1 MLRRET
7 PMGEPRIVADSI
19 VRRFGDVTALDG
31 VSLSVAR
38 GTIYGLLGPN
48 GAGKTTL
55 IRVLTTLLKPDSGSG
70 FVAGI
75 DVVAHPNLARKSLG
89 LAGQTAAVDEFL
101 TGRENLEMVGNL
113 YHLPSK
119 EVKRRASDVLERIN
133 LIDAADR
140 PVSTYSGG
148 MRRRLDLAASLVG
161 RPEVLFLD
169 EPTTGLDPRSRL
181 EMWGLINELVSEG
194 ATLMLTTQYLEEAD
208 RLADLIGVIDHG
220 RLITEGTASEL
231 KAKLGG
237 GIIDVA
243 VSADD
248 RDRTAAVLSG
258 ITGRDAVWSDSS
270 FTFTIPAANGA
281 ATLTEV
287 VRGLDQANV
296 IPDDLALHRPSLDD
310 VFLSITGHP
319 AEEDAVENDEST
331 KQSRSRGRS
340 K

>member
-1 MLRRET
+1 MEQA
-7 PMGEPRIVADSI
+7 RIVADSI
-19 VRRFGDVTALDG
+19 VRSFGDVRALDG
-31 VSLSVAR
+31 VSLSVPA

-70 FVAGI
+70 FVAGV
-75 DVVAHPNLARKSLG
+75 DVVADPNLARRSLG

-101 TGRENLEMVGNL
+101 TGRENLEMVGSL

-119 EVKRRASDVLERIN
+119 EVKQRADQVLERIN
-133 LIDAADR
+133 LTDAADR

-181 EMWGLINELVSEG
+181 EMWGLINELVEEG
-194 ATLMLTTQYLEEAD
+194 ATLMLTTQYLDEAD
-208 RLADLIGVIDHG
+208 RLADRIGVIDHG

-231 KAKLGG
+231 KTKLGG
-237 GIIDVA
+237 DIIDVA

-248 RDRTAAVLSG
+248 RDRTAAVLSS
-258 ITGRDAVWSDSS
+258 ITGKEATWDDTS
-270 FTFTIPAANGA
+270 FTFTIPATHGA

-310 VFLSITGHP
+310 VFLSLTGRP
-319 AEEDAVENDEST
+319 AEENPSHVEES
-331 KQSRSRGRS
+331 QGREQGRRRS

>member
-1 MLRRET
+1 V
-7 PMGEPRIVADSI
+7 GESRIVANSI
-19 VRRFGDVTALDG
+19 VRCFGDIRALDG
-31 VSLSVAR
+31 VSLSVEA

-70 FVAGI
+70 FVAGV
-75 DVVAHPNLARKSLG
+75 DVVADPNLARKSLG

-101 TGRENLEMVGNL
+101 TGRENLEMVGSL

-119 EVKRRASDVLERIN
+119 EVKRRANDVLERIN
-133 LIDAADR
+133 LNDAGDR

-181 EMWGLINELVSEG
+181 EMWGLINELVEEG
-194 ATLMLTTQYLEEAD
+194 ATVMLTTQYLEEAD

-248 RDRTAAVLSG
+248 REQTAAVLSR
-258 ITGRDAVWSDSS
+258 ITGKDAVWDDTS

-287 VRGLDQANV
+287 VRGLDYEGV
-296 IPDDLALHRPSLDD
+296 VPDDLALHRPSLDD
-310 VFLSITGHP
+310 VFLSLTGHP
-319 AEEDAVENDEST
+319 AEEDPPDGGESP
-331 KQSRSRGRS
+331 SRKRRRGRS

>member
-1 MLRRET
+1 MA
-7 PMGEPRIVADSI
+7 EPRIVADSI

-31 VSLSVAR
+31 VSLSVAE

-70 FVAGI
+70 FVAGV
-75 DVVAHPNLARKSLG
+75 DVVANPNLARKSLG

-101 TGRENLEMVGNL
+101 TGRENLEMVGSL

-119 EVKRRASDVLERIN
+119 EVRRRADDVLERIN
-133 LIDAADR
+133 LTEAADR
-140 PVSTYSGG
+140 PVNTYSGG

-181 EMWGLINELVSEG
+181 EMWGLINELVDEG

-220 RLITEGTASEL
+220 RLITEGTAPEL
-231 KAKLGG
+231 KAELGG

-243 VSADD
+243 VSVDD
-248 RDRTAAVLSG
+248 RERTAVVLGG
-258 ITGRDAVWSDSS
+258 IAGEDATWSDSS
-270 FTFTIPAANGA
+270 FTFTIPATDGA
-281 ATLTEV
+281 ETLTKV
-287 VRGLDQANV
+287 VRGLDQADV
-296 IPDDLALHRPSLDD
+296 VPDDLALHRPSLDD
-310 VFLSITGHP
+310 VFLSLTGHP
-319 AEEDAVENDEST
+319 AEEEPAESGESSGV
-331 KQSRSRGRS
+331 SRRRRRS
-340 K
+340 Q

>member
-1 MLRRET
+1 
-7 PMGEPRIVADSI
+7 MGEPRIIADTI
-19 VRRFGDVTALDG
+19 VRRFGDVIALDG
-31 VSLSVAR
+31 VSLSVAA

-55 IRVLTTLLKPDSGSG
+55 IRVLATLLKPDSGSG

-101 TGRENLEMVGNL
+101 TGRENLEMVGSL

-119 EVKRRASDVLERIN
+119 EVKRRTGEVLERIS
-133 LIDAADR
+133 LIEAADR

-161 RPEVLFLD
+161 QPEVLFLD

-181 EMWGLINELVSEG
+181 EMWGLINELVEDG
-194 ATLMLTTQYLEEAD
+194 ATVMLTTQYLEEAD
-208 RLADLIGVIDHG
+208 RLADQIGVIDHG

-237 GIIDVA
+237 DIIDVA

-248 RDRTAAVLSG
+248 RERAAGVLSE
-258 ITGRDAVWSDSS
+258 ITGKDATWDDSS
-270 FTFTIPAANGA
+270 FTFTIPAAQGA
-281 ATLTEV
+281 TTLTEV
-287 VRGLDQANV
+287 VRGLDQSGV
-296 IPDDLALHRPSLDD
+296 VPDDLALHRPSLDD
-310 VFLSITGHP
+310 VFLSLTGHP
-319 AEEDAVENDEST
+319 AEEEPTEDGGSPGVGQRRGEST
-331 KQSRSRGRS
+331 
-340 K
+340 

>member
-1 MLRRET
+1 ME
-7 PMGEPRIVADSI
+7 EPRIVADSI

-31 VSLSVAR
+31 VSLSVTG

-101 TGRENLEMVGNL
+101 TGRENLEMVGSL

-119 EVKRRASDVLERIN
+119 QVKQRASDVLERIN
-133 LIDAADR
+133 LTDAADR

-181 EMWGLINELVSEG
+181 EMWGLINELVEEG
-194 ATLMLTTQYLEEAD
+194 ATVMLTTQYLEEAD
-208 RLADLIGVIDHG
+208 RLADQIGVIDHG

-237 GIIDVA
+237 DVIDVA

-248 RDRTAAVLSG
+248 RDRTAAVLSV
-258 ITGRDAVWSDSS
+258 ITGRDAAWSDAS
-270 FTFTIPAANGA
+270 FTYTIPATNGA
-281 ATLTEV
+281 TTLTEV
-287 VRGLDQANV
+287 VRGLDEAGV
-296 IPDDLALHRPSLDD
+296 VPDDLALHRPSLDD
-310 VFLSITGHP
+310 VFLSLTGHP
-319 AEEDAVENDEST
+319 AEEQPPDAEESP
-331 KQSRSRGRS
+331 SRTQHRGRS

>member
-1 MLRRET
+1 MGK
-7 PMGEPRIVADSI
+7 PMIVADSV
-19 VRRFGDVTALDG
+19 VRHFGEVKALDG
-31 VSLSVAR
+31 VSLSVAA

-55 IRVLTTLLKPDSGSG
+55 IRVLATLLKPDSGTG

-75 DVVAHPNLARKSLG
+75 DVVEHPHQARKSLG

-113 YHLPSK
+113 YHLPSR
-119 EVKRRASDVLERIN
+119 EVKLRAQEVLERIS
-133 LIDAADR
+133 LTEAGDR

-169 EPTTGLDPRSRL
+169 EPTTGLDPRNRL
-181 EMWGLINELVSEG
+181 EMWGLINELVEEG
-194 ATLMLTTQYLEEAD
+194 ATVMLTTQYLEEAD

-220 RLITEGTASEL
+220 RLITEGTASDL

-237 GIIDVA
+237 DVIDVA
-243 VSADD
+243 VAADD

-258 ITGRDAVWSDSS
+258 VTGNEANWDDSS
-270 FTFTIPAANGA
+270 FSFTIPAKDSAV
-281 ATLTEV
+281 TLTEV
-287 VRGLDQANV
+287 VRGLDRAGVVPN
-296 IPDDLALHRPSLDD
+296 DLALHRPSLDD
-310 VFLSITGHP
+310 VFLSLTGHP
-319 AEEDAVENDEST
+319 AEDEPPKVDGRRT
-331 KQSRSRGRS
+331 PMARSRRS
-340 K
+340 R

>member
-1 MLRRET
+1 MA
-7 PMGEPRIVADSI
+7 EPRIVADLI
-19 VRRFGDVTALDG
+19 VRHFGEVKALDG
-31 VSLSVAR
+31 VSLSVEA

-55 IRVLTTLLKPDSGSG
+55 IRVLTTLLKPDSGTG
-70 FVAGI
+70 LVAGI
-75 DVVAHPNLARKSLG
+75 DVVADPHGARESLG

-119 EVKRRASDVLERIN
+119 EARSRADEVLERIHLAEAGN
-133 LIDAADR
+133 R

-181 EMWGLINELVSEG
+181 DMWELINELVEEG
-194 ATLMLTTQYLEEAD
+194 TTVMLTTQYLEEAD

-220 RLITEGTASEL
+220 RLITEGTASDL

-237 GIIDVA
+237 DIIDVT

-248 RDRTAAVLSG
+248 RDRTAPILSN
-258 ITGRDAVWSDSS
+258 ITGNDASWDDTS
-270 FTFTIPAANGA
+270 FSFTIPAPNGA
-281 ATLTEV
+281 ATLTQV
-287 VRGLDQANV
+287 VRGLDQAGIVPN
-296 IPDDLALHRPSLDD
+296 DLALHRPSLDD
-310 VFLSITGHP
+310 VFLSLTGHP
-319 AEEDAVENDEST
+319 TDDEAPKADESP
-331 KQSRSRGRS
+331 QRGRRREGS
-340 K
+340 T

>member
-1 MLRRET
+1 
-7 PMGEPRIVADSI
+7 MGQASIVADSV
-19 VRRFGDVTALDG
+19 VRCFGDVRALDG
-31 VSLSVAR
+31 VSLSVEA

-55 IRVLTTLLKPDSGSG
+55 IRVLTTLLKPDSGAG

-75 DVVAHPNLARKSLG
+75 DVVAHPSLARKSLG

-101 TGRENLEMVGNL
+101 TGRENLVMVGSL
-113 YHLPSK
+113 YHLPAR
-119 EVKRRASDVLERIN
+119 EVKLRATEVLERIN
-133 LIDAADR
+133 LTDAGDR

-181 EMWGLINELVSEG
+181 EMWGLINELVQDG
-194 ATLMLTTQYLEEAD
+194 ATVMLTTQYLDEAD

-220 RLITEGTASEL
+220 RLISEGTASEL

-237 GIIDVA
+237 DIIDVA

-248 RDRTAAVLSG
+248 RDQAASVLSR
-258 ITGRDAVWSDSS
+258 ITGREASWNDAS

-281 ATLTEV
+281 TTLTEV
-287 VRGLDQANV
+287 VRGLDQAGV
-296 IPDDLALHRPSLDD
+296 VPDDLALHRPSLDD
-310 VFLSITGHP
+310 VFLSLTGHP
-319 AEEDAVENDEST
+319 AEETSPEVGESST
-331 KQSRSRGRS
+331 HGTRPGRS